1 MDVGVADCMKTWD
14 HLASRP
20 ESIAMHIAIF
30 DAVVTTPQRM
40 LRNLD
45 AILDKAAADIAAGKL
60 DADAVLHARLAP
72 DMFDFTRQVQLAT
85 DFAKSPAARLAGV
98 EVPKIPDEET
108 SLPELKARI
117 ARVADF
123 LKTFKPEQFDGAAQ
137 RQIVIPMRD
146 RTLDLVGSEYLL
158 GFAQPNFYF
167 HYTTA
172 YAILRHL
179 GVEIGK
185 RDFIGG

>member
-1 MDVGVADCMKTWD
+1 MQ
-14 HLASRP
+14 
-20 ESIAMHIAIF
+20 IAIHEA
-30 DAVVTTPQRM
+30 AVTMPLRM
-40 LRNLD
+40 LHNLNGL
-45 AILDKAAADIAAGKL
+45 IDKAAADIAAGKL
-60 DADAVLHARLAP
+60 DEETVLRAKLAP
-72 DMFDFTRQVQLAT
+72 DMFDFTRQVQLVT

-98 EVPKIPDEET
+98 EVPKFPDEET
-108 SLPELKARI
+108 TLAALKTRI
-117 ARVADF
+117 ARVSEFVQGFQPA
-123 LKTFKPEQFDGAAQ
+123 QFEGAAQ
-137 RQIVIPMRD
+137 RQIIIPLRD
-146 RTLDLVGSEYLL
+146 RTLDMVGQDYLL

>member
-1 MDVGVADCMKTWD
+1 
-14 HLASRP
+14 
-20 ESIAMHIAIF
+20 MHVAIF
-30 DAVVTTPQRM
+30 DAVVTLPLRM
-40 LRNLD
+40 LHNLD

-60 DADAVLHARLAP
+60 DADTVLHARLAP
-72 DMFDFTRQVQLAT
+72 DMFDFIRQVQLTT

-108 SLPELKARI
+108 TLAQLKARI

-123 LKTFKPEQFDGAAQ
+123 LKTFTPGQFEGAEQ

-146 RTLDLVGSEYLL
+146 RTLDMVGSDYLL

-185 RDFIGG
+185 RDFIGA